1 MTAIA
6 IAIDDVSAAGMTTS
20 IGKSANLCTISLLL
34 RTGGTMQYDDRSI
47 SSPRAVHLSLYS
59 PTLHRHPLQAAD
71 STIKMMPIAFYAP
84 PQHHVPLKPPTP
96 AVPTAAAPTPISA
109 APLAPLTPLT
119 TLLRHPSDLQKL
131 PLIRKKLVKERHA
144 ISTTLNAGV
153 SSQLAATREGLRSLV
168 MARDEVA
175 QLREQLKSL
184 DRKDGTQG
192 GEIEA
197 LARIGQVSKIAR
209 QIAQTVEIVT
219 QLREM
224 TSTVTRIAD
233 LFESDAST
241 PYGSCPHLLEVHA
254 QLLRLT
260 AFRAEAIHDA
270 RPADR
275 LVLLDL
281 FKALDEL
288 AKRFEDW
295 LFGAVVAEVVEWVRR
310 GRGGVVVRV
319 WKVVEVEGKE
329 DEKVSYV
336 RCAIP
341 GNRERGGVEGSVKT
355 SNRGERLHLAVSS
368 YHWIHEPQMVN
379 HHDRTVRLWS
389 TITCLSDQRIVQ
401 TFQ

>member
-1 MTAIA
+1 
-6 IAIDDVSAAGMTTS
+6 
-20 IGKSANLCTISLLL
+20 
-34 RTGGTMQYDDRSI
+34 
-47 SSPRAVHLSLYS
+47 
-59 PTLHRHPLQAAD
+59 
-71 STIKMMPIAFYAP
+71 MMPMAFYAP
-84 PQHHVPLKPPTP
+84 PQHHIPPKPPTP
-96 AVPTAAAPTPISA
+96 APSAAVAPTQIST

-119 TLLRHPSDLQKL
+119 TLLRDPSDLQKL

-168 MARDEVA
+168 LARDEVA
-175 QLREQLKSL
+175 QLKEQLKSL
-184 DRKDGTQG
+184 DRKEASQG
-192 GEIEA
+192 GETEA

-233 LFESDAST
+233 IFGSDIST
-241 PYGSCPHLLEVHA
+241 AYGPCPHLLEVHA

-288 AKRFEDW
+288 AKKFEDW

-319 WKVVEVEGKE
+319 WKIVEVEGKE
-329 DEKVSYV
+329 DEKVS
-336 RCAIP
+336 R
-341 GNRERGGVEGSVKT
+341 RGVESGSESGQRTREGMWT
-355 SNRGERLHLAVSS
+355 SSCDGS
-368 YHWIHEPQMVN
+368 HEPFYSSIFVLRIAADPPR
-379 HHDRTVRLWS
+379 HAGTS
-389 TITCLSDQRIVQ
+389 TIDVYDFLSQEGDGTTRHRRLMVS
-401 TFQ
+401 TEL

>member
-1 MTAIA
+1 
-6 IAIDDVSAAGMTTS
+6 
-20 IGKSANLCTISLLL
+20 
-34 RTGGTMQYDDRSI
+34 
-47 SSPRAVHLSLYS
+47 
-59 PTLHRHPLQAAD
+59 
-71 STIKMMPIAFYAP
+71 MMPIAFYAP
-84 PQHHVPLKPPTP
+84 PQHHVSRKPP
-96 AVPTAAAPTPISA
+96 AAAISATATAPTPISA

-119 TLLRHPSDLQKL
+119 TLLRDPSDLQKL
-131 PLIRKKLVKERHA
+131 LLIRKKLVKERHA
-144 ISTTLNAGV
+144 IGTTLNAGV

-192 GEIEA
+192 GEVEA

-209 QIAQTVEIVT
+209 QIAQTVEIAT

-233 LFESDAST
+233 LFETDAST

-260 AFRAEAIHDA
+260 AFRNEAIHDA

-281 FKALDEL
+281 FKALDQL
-288 AKRFEDW
+288 SKQFEDW

-329 DEKVSYV
+329 DEKVSNVIGLIQRWERWRV
-336 RCAIP
+336 RCRSKGGKERIWRGVLAAFRNVSVRSRNVAGHAPQSQAKILVDNAIP
-341 GNRERGGVEGSVKT
+341 LRQNRRKLLSATPYGVE
-355 SNRGERLHLAVSS
+355 
-368 YHWIHEPQMVN
+368 
-379 HHDRTVRLWS
+379 
-389 TITCLSDQRIVQ
+389 
-401 TFQ
+401 